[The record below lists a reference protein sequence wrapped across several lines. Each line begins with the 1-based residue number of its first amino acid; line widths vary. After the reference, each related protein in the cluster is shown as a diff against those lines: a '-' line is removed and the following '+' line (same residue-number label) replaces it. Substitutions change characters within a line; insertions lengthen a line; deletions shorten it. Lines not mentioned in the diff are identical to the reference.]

1 MRHNIRFISRKK
13 VCQVVFELVLMSLS
27 GFLFQKRPQL
37 ECTFLTNSQEE
48 AEEEQCSISIIVKV
62 LRKVKPDL
70 GFDNLSC
77 HIKIW
82 KKISGQNKGITIF
95 HVECNYRRKSP
106 N

>member
-48 AEEEQCSISIIVKV
+48 AEEEQCLISIIVKV

-70 GFDNLSC
+70 GFENLSC
-77 HIKIW
+77 HIKI
-82 KKISGQNKGITIF
+82 
-95 HVECNYRRKSP
+95 
-106 N
+106 